1 MSASEPHVPSEPRK
15 KSASASP
22 LERFCQQSQL
32 DFELWFYSQILARN
46 PDYVDVLRCQAE
58 LLTRK
63 GQHADALVLDH
74 RLARLRPADCIVRYN
89 LACSLAMSSRPTEAI
104 AELRQAF
111 ECGYEDFE
119 HLESDSDLD
128 PLRKDPTFRALM
140 REFGLDG

>member
-1 MSASEPHVPSEPRK
+1 MSASEPQLPSEPRK
-15 KSASASP
+15 KVAASSP
-22 LERFCQQSQL
+22 LERFCQQSQI
-32 DFELWFYSQILARN
+32 DFELWFYGQILARN

-63 GQHADALVLDH
+63 GQHAAALELDH

-119 HLESDSDLD
+119 HLESDRDLD
-128 PLRKDPTFRALM
+128 PIRKEPTFRALM
-140 REFGLDG
+140 REYGLEG